1 MKNARG
7 AVRVLAALA
16 MLAAVPARAAFE
28 DIEVSPQARAMGGS
42 WVALV
47 DDPYAPLHNPA
58 ALAWAKRAAAFSYVR
73 PFGYD
78 FASQSVVSATAALPG
93 AWGGAGVGLRHFGVE
108 YQHESLTSE
117 TTVSFAH
124 GFRLLADRQ
133 SELSLGWSLNYLA
146 LEYGPSVTGLDPGRA
161 TSTTLNVGGQ
171 AVIRGRTRVGFQTLN
186 VMDATIGDFD
196 KEPLRRGIWA
206 GLSYAPY
213 PGVTTVLD
221 MASELGRVVQYRG
234 GAEFQVAE
242 FAWLR
247 AGVRTEPN
255 IFTGGFGLK
264 SGRLLLDYGFSTGG
278 GVLGETHQIGIG
290 FSFTG
295 AK

>member
-1 MKNARG
+1 MP
-7 AVRVLAALA
+7 AVAVLTLGTLAAG
-16 MLAAVPARAAFE
+16 PARAAFE
-28 DIEVSPQARAMGGS
+28 DIEVSPQARAIGGS

-58 ALAWAKRAAAFSYVR
+58 ALAWAKRAVAVSYVR
-73 PFGYD
+73 PFGYG
-78 FASQSVVSATAALPG
+78 FAGQCVVTATAALPG
-93 AWGGAGVGLRHFGVE
+93 SWGGAGLGIRHFGVE

-146 LEYGPSVTGLDPGRA
+146 LEYGPSVTGIDPGHA
-161 TSTTLNVGGQ
+161 SSVTLNLGGH

-186 VMDATIGDFD
+186 VTDATIGDFD

-213 PGVTTVLD
+213 PGVITVLD

-255 IFTGGFGLK
+255 VFTGGFGLEHR
-264 SGRLLLDYGFSTGG
+264 GLRLDYGFSTGG
-278 GVLGETHQIGIG
+278 GVLAETHQIGVG
-290 FSFTG
+290 FGFAG

>member
-1 MKNARG
+1 MKYARG
-7 AVRVLAALA
+7 AVGLLAALS
-16 MLAAVPARAAFE
+16 LAASAPARAAFE
-28 DIEVSPQARAMGGS
+28 DIEVSPQTRAIGGS
-42 WVALV
+42 WVAAA

-58 ALAWAKRAAAFSYVR
+58 ALAWAKRAVAASYVR

-78 FASQSVVSATAALPG
+78 FASQSALSATAALPG
-93 AWGGAGVGLRHFGVE
+93 NWGGAGVSIRHFGVE
-108 YQHESLTSE
+108 YQKESLTSE

-133 SELSLGWSLNYLA
+133 SELSLGWTLNYLA
-146 LEYGPSVTGLDPGRA
+146 LEYGPSVTGIDPGHA
-161 TSTTLNVGGQ
+161 SSVTLNLGGQ

-186 VMDATIGDFD
+186 VTDATIGDLD

-255 IFTGGFGLK
+255 VFTGGFGLK

-278 GVLGETHQIGIG
+278 GVLAETHQVGIG
-290 FSFTG
+290 FGFAG
-295 AK
+295 GK